1 MWNIIQ
7 TIIISITII
16 FIIHYFFN
24 YFKDNFTTM
33 KTKDLVGFQSQKY
46 KEIIDELQ
54 KSKSDRILSTI
65 FDENSNSID
74 YNSIENELM
83 AFANAQNNIYL

>member
-16 FIIHYFFN
+16 FIIHYLFN

-46 KEIIDELQ
+46 KEILDELQ
-54 KSKSDRILSTI
+54 KSKSDIILSSI
-65 FDENSNSID
+65 SDENSID
-74 YNSIENELM
+74 YNSIENELT

>member
-16 FIIHYFFN
+16 FIIHYLFN
-24 YFKDNFTTM
+24 YFKNNFTTM

-46 KEIIDELQ
+46 KEILDELQ
-54 KSKSDRILSTI
+54 KSKSDIILSSI
-65 FDENSNSID
+65 SDDNSID

>member
-16 FIIHYFFN
+16 FIIHYLFN
-24 YFKDNFTTM
+24 YFKNNFTTM
-33 KTKDLVGFQSQKY
+33 KTKDIIGFQSQKY
-46 KEIIDELQ
+46 KEILDELQ
-54 KSKSDRILSTI
+54 KSKSGVILSSI
-65 FDENSNSID
+65 SDENSID
-74 YNSIENELM
+74 YNSIENELI

>member
-16 FIIHYFFN
+16 FIIHYLFN

-46 KEIIDELQ
+46 KEILDELQ
-54 KSKSDRILSTI
+54 KSKSDIILSSVS
-65 FDENSNSID
+65 DENSID
-74 YNSIENELM
+74 YDLIENELT

>member
-16 FIIHYFFN
+16 FIIHYLFN
-24 YFKDNFTTM
+24 YFKNNFTTM
-33 KTKDLVGFQSQKY
+33 KTKDIVRFQSNKY
-46 KEIIDELQ
+46 KEILDELQ
-54 KSKSDRILSTI
+54 KSKSDIILSSI
-65 FDENSNSID
+65 SEENSID
-74 YNSIENELM
+74 YNSIENELI

>member
-16 FIIHYFFN
+16 FIIHYLFN
-24 YFKDNFTTM
+24 YFKNNFTTM
-33 KTKDLVGFQSQKY
+33 KTKDIVGFQSQKY
-46 KEIIDELQ
+46 KEILDELQ
-54 KSKSDRILSTI
+54 KSKSDIILSSI
-65 FDENSNSID
+65 SDDNSID
-74 YNSIENELM
+74 YDLIENELI

>member
-16 FIIHYFFN
+16 FIIHYLFN
-24 YFKDNFTTM
+24 YFKDNFTKM

-54 KSKSDRILSTI
+54 KTKSDNILSTLS
-65 FDENSNSID
+65 DENLID
-74 YNSIENELM
+74 YNLIENELI
-83 AFANAQNNIYL
+83 AFTNTQNNIYL